1 MKLSIKARITLWY
14 AALLVTICLAAM
26 LVLFAA
32 SRHAQTIYC
41 RDTLTSAMVV
51 IRDELEIEHDLVE
64 IDTDIDEV
72 PNVYAS
78 LFDLEGNLI
87 YGRRRVQ
94 APFEQG
100 TMRAVE
106 GDGHQWMIMDSRID
120 VSTHEP
126 MWLRLHISA
135 DLSSGVAHSTMRA
148 GLWLL
153 PLLSIC
159 ALLGGYL
166 ITRRALRPVMRMTR
180 AAVLIADGKDLS
192 QRSQL
197 ADYDE
202 GGDELHALAR
212 TLDEMLSRLEAS
224 FEHERQFANDAAHE
238 LRTPLNAMR
247 TQGEYALSRESTQE
261 KDEAIVQMLDK
272 GEQMRALV
280 DQLLMIARLDAG
292 QMPMDESIDLAAL
305 AAAVAE
311 DFEPLAM
318 ERDMRIETALEHAA
332 VRGNRAMLMRAVI
345 NLVDNAIR
353 YGREGG
359 LIRLAV
365 TCEENEAVI
374 CVSDDGEGIAE
385 DALEHVFDR
394 FWRGDKARTTQG
406 TGIGLAIVR
415 AAAMAHGGSAQ
426 VQSTWGEGS
435 SFLIR
440 LPMQRE
446 NT

>member
-1 MKLSIKARITLWY
+1 M
-14 AALLVTICLAAM
+14 
-26 LVLFAA
+26 
-32 SRHAQTIYC
+32 
-41 RDTLTSAMVV
+41 
-51 IRDELEIEHDLVE
+51 
-64 IDTDIDEV
+64 
-72 PNVYAS
+72 
-78 LFDLEGNLI
+78 
-87 YGRRRVQ
+87 
-94 APFEQG
+94 
-100 TMRAVE
+100 
-106 GDGHQWMIMDSRID
+106 
-120 VSTHEP
+120 
-126 MWLRLHISA
+126 
-135 DLSSGVAHSTMRA
+135 
-148 GLWLL
+148 
-153 PLLSIC
+153 
-159 ALLGGYL
+159 
-166 ITRRALRPVMRMTR
+166 
-180 AAVLIADGKDLS
+180 IADGKDLS

-332 VRGNRAMLMRAVI
+332 VRGNRAMLMRAMI

-365 TCEENEAVI
+365 TCEKDEAVI

-394 FWRGDKARTTQG
+394 FWRGDKARSTQG

-415 AAAMAHGGSAQ
+415 AAAMAHGGCAQ